1 MSGPGAEGVND
12 SSGVDLGSAH
22 PEVLALARGL
32 SSAVGRDEAPAEGG
46 FDMSAGLYGTHVS
59 LWLRRLATKDLNA
72 RLGQER
78 LLRAAQAALRYLH
91 TRDQA
96 ADVVCQQLERAIA
109 ECAADEPSD
118 SKVQQRGS
126 ALQSRGFG

>member
-1 MSGPGAEGVND
+1 MSGSGAEGVND
-12 SSGVDLGSAH
+12 SSGVDLGPAH

-59 LWLRRLATKDLNA
+59 LWLRQRATEAFTA
-72 RLGQER
+72 RLRQER

-96 ADVVCQQLERAIA
+96 ADAVCQQLERAIA
-109 ECAADEPSD
+109 ECAAEEPSD
-118 SKVQQRGS
+118 SEVQPPGS
-126 ALQSRGFG
+126 ALL